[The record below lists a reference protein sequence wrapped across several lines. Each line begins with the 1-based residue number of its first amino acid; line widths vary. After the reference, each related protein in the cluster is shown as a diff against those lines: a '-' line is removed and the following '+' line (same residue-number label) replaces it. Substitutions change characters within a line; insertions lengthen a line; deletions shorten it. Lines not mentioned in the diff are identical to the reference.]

1 MSIKQEEYSFYYKV
15 KNESARKRLGFKA
28 GFFWCTAKK
37 QSLALSRGELAMD
50 AAGFDEADF
59 ARPVRVHFPVEND
72 IPPEGVFDTKF
83 CENREPGGED
93 GKTLTLIPGAASAVK
108 SDETE
113 LADSAGTPTGEN
125 GIQESHNPPA
135 NPQLTVVATLPFRH
149 RVLAQYIGDGE
160 YLYHVDTEQKKE
172 IACLEMDTQNT
183 TVQNLI
189 LAAENVEP
197 FKKAIEH
204 DIHKAVNAYKQVFPV
219 DGKVPELCTTIKF
232 FNEWFS
238 AEHINRGLLVKEWAE
253 RLKNKPAPVKKTGP
267 HKVIVADV
275 NKPERPRRSEKPTHR
290 TINYELACGF
300 CEELDLNN
308 LRPAMDFAKRIIAE
322 DREDWKKMSMTVGI
336 IPDIKGYDRQTIIDL
351 VRKAPKAVHNGNPDL
366 RRTWCESFLAVH
378 GVRDPDWYE
387 YVPDNTPTTHEE
399 NAARLR
405 QAGKCLRDIEAGR
418 FQCDEEKPQPTGK
431 LADEPATPEAV
442 EQDTTEHH
450 PDPQPLENEPPVS
463 QTEAGYQKIRAELHE
478 ARKNIPPK
486 NPVDVG
492 KQLAA
497 ARGEYVEGISD
508 PNDPKW
514 VKTDTQP
521 QVSNLGNGMFS
532 VDNLMSETASNEGEK
547 TEVAEQETVTEDQ
560 AEQARETL
568 NNMGYG
574 VYATSQDTTD
584 QQNENLSDKVEKIV
598 QDADQLVDRVKR
610 EEQLPQAS
618 ELVKSINEMQAGES
632 DNLELWKDVFKT
644 DERFTTAFSLN
655 GGGTSINGTYMT
667 MIATREFGPKGI
679 GWGVDILEER
689 FDNGAPITRTVK
701 GTDGNNTWELIPDGV
716 GGILTEKHHII
727 KIRLWYIRNGVR
739 GEEIS
744 FGCTPY
750 IYSSK
755 HGLIC
760 DGEATKKSLT
770 DATKKALSALGFCAD
785 IFMGLYDNQEYRQK
799 NKAEFALKNASENAE
814 DAARVR
820 QELDDKLT
828 RVANTLASAV
838 SENEINKVYSSIAR
852 EAEVHRKDAEAKG
865 DTQHARYLGGR
876 LRRLTTIKDERIAEL
891 NKAQE
896 KAE

>member
-1 MSIKQEEYSFYYKV
+1 MTIYNCLFEPKKSAIKDGAVALAISIEAPNKKV
-15 KNESARKRLGFKA
+15 AESIVIGKLWEHYPANGDNYFKPKIWEDSE
-28 GFFWCTAKK
+28 GQPRPEVGK
-37 QSLALSRGELAMD
+37 
-50 AAGFDEADF
+50 FDEQF
-59 ARPVRVHFPVEND
+59 AQTNTFDGEKWIANKPDTSVPGLPSSNEIIDLMKLPARERFAAVLMFSNSPIDGVLYSQVLDYLDNLENNTEPFDDDDRINSNILHALHNNEPVRHMH
-72 IPPEGVFDTKF
+72 IEG
-83 CENREPGGED
+83 
-93 GKTLTLIPGAASAVK
+93 
-108 SDETE
+108 
-113 LADSAGTPTGEN
+113 
-125 GIQESHNPPA
+125 
-135 NPQLTVVATLPFRH
+135 
-149 RVLAQYIGDGE
+149 
-160 YLYHVDTEQKKE
+160 
-172 IACLEMDTQNT
+172 
-183 TVQNLI
+183 
-189 LAAENVEP
+189 
-197 FKKAIEH
+197 
-204 DIHKAVNAYKQVFPV
+204 
-219 DGKVPELCTTIKF
+219 
-232 FNEWFS
+232 
-238 AEHINRGLLVKEWAE
+238 
-253 RLKNKPAPVKKTGP
+253 
-267 HKVIVADV
+267 
-275 NKPERPRRSEKPTHR
+275 
-290 TINYELACGF
+290 
-300 CEELDLNN
+300 LNN
-308 LRPAMDFAKRIIAE
+308 LIQAIFAKFEDQTPGKAAISQFIKRWLENPGKREEMVPSKTSSLNTSDNIESPKVAPLRGYKHTYATLDQEIAVALLPISPDTPVLSGNLRDAEKIIAE
-322 DREDWKKMSMTVGI
+322 DREDFKRWSMALRTTEKI
-336 IPDIKGYDRQTIIDL
+336 LKYDRPSIFGVIQNTPAKDIYHF
-351 VRKAPKAVHNGNPDL
+351 PESL
-366 RRTWCESFLAVH
+366 RRHIDSWLTEHGQFECPESDAE
-378 GVRDPDWYE
+378 RS
-387 YVPDNTPTTHEE
+387 
-399 NAARLR
+399 
-405 QAGKCLRDIEAGR
+405 
-418 FQCDEEKPQPTGK
+418 GK
-431 LADEPATPEAV
+431 L
-442 EQDTTEHH
+442 
-450 PDPQPLENEPPVS
+450 
-463 QTEAGYQKIRAELHE
+463 
-478 ARKNIPPK
+478 
-486 NPVDVG
+486 
-492 KQLAA
+492 LAA
-497 ARGEYVEGISD
+497 DRGEYVEGISD
-508 PNDPKW
+508 PNNPKW

-828 RVANTLASAV
+828 RVANTIASAV

>member
-1 MSIKQEEYSFYYKV
+1 MTIYNCLFEPKKSAIKDGAVALAISIEAPNKKV
-15 KNESARKRLGFKA
+15 AESIVIGKLWEHYPANGDNYFKPKIWEDSE
-28 GFFWCTAKK
+28 GQPRPEVGK
-37 QSLALSRGELAMD
+37 
-50 AAGFDEADF
+50 FDEQF
-59 ARPVRVHFPVEND
+59 AQTNTFDGEKWIANKPDTSVPGLPSSNEIIDLMKLPARERFAAVLMFSNSPIDGVLYSQVLDYLDNLENNTEPFDDDDRINSNILHALHNNEPVRHMH
-72 IPPEGVFDTKF
+72 IEG
-83 CENREPGGED
+83 
-93 GKTLTLIPGAASAVK
+93 
-108 SDETE
+108 
-113 LADSAGTPTGEN
+113 
-125 GIQESHNPPA
+125 
-135 NPQLTVVATLPFRH
+135 
-149 RVLAQYIGDGE
+149 
-160 YLYHVDTEQKKE
+160 
-172 IACLEMDTQNT
+172 
-183 TVQNLI
+183 
-189 LAAENVEP
+189 
-197 FKKAIEH
+197 
-204 DIHKAVNAYKQVFPV
+204 
-219 DGKVPELCTTIKF
+219 
-232 FNEWFS
+232 
-238 AEHINRGLLVKEWAE
+238 
-253 RLKNKPAPVKKTGP
+253 
-267 HKVIVADV
+267 
-275 NKPERPRRSEKPTHR
+275 
-290 TINYELACGF
+290 
-300 CEELDLNN
+300 LNN
-308 LRPAMDFAKRIIAE
+308 LIQAIFAKFEDQTPGKAAISQFIKRWLENPGKREEMVPSKTSSLNTSDNIESPKVAPLRGYKHTYATLDQEIAVALLPISPDTPVLSGNLRDAEKIIAE
-322 DREDWKKMSMTVGI
+322 DREDFKRWSMALRTTEKI
-336 IPDIKGYDRQTIIDL
+336 LKYDRPSIFGVIQN
-351 VRKAPKAVHNGNPDL
+351 APAKDIYHFPESL
-366 RRTWCESFLAVH
+366 RRHIDSWLTEHGQFECPESDAE
-378 GVRDPDWYE
+378 RS
-387 YVPDNTPTTHEE
+387 
-399 NAARLR
+399 
-405 QAGKCLRDIEAGR
+405 
-418 FQCDEEKPQPTGK
+418 GK
-431 LADEPATPEAV
+431 L
-442 EQDTTEHH
+442 
-450 PDPQPLENEPPVS
+450 
-463 QTEAGYQKIRAELHE
+463 
-478 ARKNIPPK
+478 
-486 NPVDVG
+486 
-492 KQLAA
+492 LAA
-497 ARGEYVEGISD
+497 YRGEYVEGISD

-598 QDADQLVDRVKR
+598 QDADQLVDRVKH

-644 DERFTTAFSLN
+644 DERFTTAFSVN

-876 LRRLTTIKDERIAEL
+876 LRRLKTIKDERIAEL

>member
-1 MSIKQEEYSFYYKV
+1 MTIYNCLFEPKKSAIKDGAVALAISIEAPNKKV
-15 KNESARKRLGFKA
+15 AESIVIGKLWEHYPANGDNYFKPKIWEDSE
-28 GFFWCTAKK
+28 GQPRPEVGK
-37 QSLALSRGELAMD
+37 
-50 AAGFDEADF
+50 FDEQF
-59 ARPVRVHFPVEND
+59 AQTNTFDGEKWIANKPDTSVPGLPSSNEIIDLMKLPARERFAAVLMFSNSPIDGVLYSQVLDYLDNLENNTEPFDDDDRINSNILHALHNNEPVRHMH
-72 IPPEGVFDTKF
+72 IEG
-83 CENREPGGED
+83 
-93 GKTLTLIPGAASAVK
+93 
-108 SDETE
+108 
-113 LADSAGTPTGEN
+113 
-125 GIQESHNPPA
+125 
-135 NPQLTVVATLPFRH
+135 
-149 RVLAQYIGDGE
+149 
-160 YLYHVDTEQKKE
+160 
-172 IACLEMDTQNT
+172 
-183 TVQNLI
+183 
-189 LAAENVEP
+189 
-197 FKKAIEH
+197 
-204 DIHKAVNAYKQVFPV
+204 
-219 DGKVPELCTTIKF
+219 
-232 FNEWFS
+232 
-238 AEHINRGLLVKEWAE
+238 
-253 RLKNKPAPVKKTGP
+253 
-267 HKVIVADV
+267 
-275 NKPERPRRSEKPTHR
+275 
-290 TINYELACGF
+290 
-300 CEELDLNN
+300 LNN
-308 LRPAMDFAKRIIAE
+308 LIQAIFAKFEDQTPGKAAISQFIKRWLENPGKREEMVPSKTSSLNTSDNIESPKVAPLRGYKHTYATLDQEIAVALLPISPDTPVLSGNLRDAEKIIAE
-322 DREDWKKMSMTVGI
+322 DREDFKRWSMALRTTEKI
-336 IPDIKGYDRQTIIDL
+336 LKYDRPSIFGVIQNTPAKDIYHF
-351 VRKAPKAVHNGNPDL
+351 PESL
-366 RRTWCESFLAVH
+366 RRHIDSWLTEHGQFECPESDAE
-378 GVRDPDWYE
+378 RS
-387 YVPDNTPTTHEE
+387 
-399 NAARLR
+399 
-405 QAGKCLRDIEAGR
+405 
-418 FQCDEEKPQPTGK
+418 GK
-431 LADEPATPEAV
+431 L
-442 EQDTTEHH
+442 
-450 PDPQPLENEPPVS
+450 
-463 QTEAGYQKIRAELHE
+463 
-478 ARKNIPPK
+478 
-486 NPVDVG
+486 
-492 KQLAA
+492 LAA
-497 ARGEYVEGISD
+497 DRGEYVEGISD
-508 PNDPKW
+508 PNNPKW

-716 GGILTEKHHII
+716 GGVLTEKHHVI
-727 KIRLWYIRNGVR
+727 KIRLWYIRNSVR

-750 IYSSK
+750 IYGSK
-755 HGLIC
+755 YGPIC

-785 IFMGLYDNQEYRQK
+785 IFMGLYDNPEYRQK

-828 RVANTLASAV
+828 RVANTIASAV
-838 SENEINKVYSSIAR
+838 SENEVNKVYSSIAR

-896 KAE
+896 KA

>member
-1 MSIKQEEYSFYYKV
+1 MTIYNCLFEPKKSAIKDGAVALAISIEAPNKKV
-15 KNESARKRLGFKA
+15 AESIVIGKLWEHFPANGDNYFKPKIWEDSE
-28 GFFWCTAKK
+28 GQPRPEVGK
-37 QSLALSRGELAMD
+37 
-50 AAGFDEADF
+50 FDEQF
-59 ARPVRVHFPVEND
+59 AQANTFDGEKWIANKPDTSVPGLPGSDEIIDLMKLPARERFATVLMFSDSPIDGVLYSQVLDYLDNLENNTEPFDDDDRINSNILHALHNNEPVRHMHVE
-72 IPPEGVFDTKF
+72 G
-83 CENREPGGED
+83 
-93 GKTLTLIPGAASAVK
+93 
-108 SDETE
+108 
-113 LADSAGTPTGEN
+113 
-125 GIQESHNPPA
+125 
-135 NPQLTVVATLPFRH
+135 
-149 RVLAQYIGDGE
+149 
-160 YLYHVDTEQKKE
+160 
-172 IACLEMDTQNT
+172 
-183 TVQNLI
+183 
-189 LAAENVEP
+189 
-197 FKKAIEH
+197 
-204 DIHKAVNAYKQVFPV
+204 
-219 DGKVPELCTTIKF
+219 
-232 FNEWFS
+232 
-238 AEHINRGLLVKEWAE
+238 
-253 RLKNKPAPVKKTGP
+253 
-267 HKVIVADV
+267 
-275 NKPERPRRSEKPTHR
+275 
-290 TINYELACGF
+290 
-300 CEELDLNN
+300 LNN
-308 LRPAMDFAKRIIAE
+308 LIQAIFAKFEDQTPGKAAISQFIKRWLENPGKREEMVPSKTSSLNTSDHIKGPKVAPLRGYKHTYATLDQEIAVALLPISPDTPVLSGNLRDAEKIIAE
-322 DREDWKKMSMTVGI
+322 DRVDFKRWSMALRTTEKI
-336 IPDIKGYDRQTIIDL
+336 LRYDRPSIFGVIQNTPAKDTYHF
-351 VRKAPKAVHNGNPDL
+351 PESL
-366 RRTWCESFLAVH
+366 RRHIDSWLTEHGQFECPESDAE
-378 GVRDPDWYE
+378 R
-387 YVPDNTPTTHEE
+387 
-399 NAARLR
+399 
-405 QAGKCLRDIEAGR
+405 
-418 FQCDEEKPQPTGK
+418 TGK
-431 LADEPATPEAV
+431 L
-442 EQDTTEHH
+442 
-450 PDPQPLENEPPVS
+450 L
-463 QTEAGYQKIRAELHE
+463 
-478 ARKNIPPK
+478 
-486 NPVDVG
+486 
-492 KQLAA
+492 
-497 ARGEYVEGISD
+497 SD

-644 DERFTTAFSLN
+644 DERFTTAFSVN

>member
-1 MSIKQEEYSFYYKV
+1 MTIYNCLFEPKKSAIKDGAVALAISIEAPNKKV
-15 KNESARKRLGFKA
+15 AESIVIGKLWEHYPANGDNYFKPKIWEDSE
-28 GFFWCTAKK
+28 GQPRPEVGK
-37 QSLALSRGELAMD
+37 
-50 AAGFDEADF
+50 FDEQF
-59 ARPVRVHFPVEND
+59 AQTNTFDGEKWIANKPDTSVPGLPSSNEIIDLMKLPARERFAAVLMFSNSPIDGVLYSQVLDYLDNLENNTEPFDDDDRINSNILHALHNNEPVRHMH
-72 IPPEGVFDTKF
+72 IEG
-83 CENREPGGED
+83 
-93 GKTLTLIPGAASAVK
+93 
-108 SDETE
+108 
-113 LADSAGTPTGEN
+113 
-125 GIQESHNPPA
+125 
-135 NPQLTVVATLPFRH
+135 
-149 RVLAQYIGDGE
+149 
-160 YLYHVDTEQKKE
+160 
-172 IACLEMDTQNT
+172 
-183 TVQNLI
+183 
-189 LAAENVEP
+189 
-197 FKKAIEH
+197 
-204 DIHKAVNAYKQVFPV
+204 
-219 DGKVPELCTTIKF
+219 
-232 FNEWFS
+232 
-238 AEHINRGLLVKEWAE
+238 
-253 RLKNKPAPVKKTGP
+253 
-267 HKVIVADV
+267 
-275 NKPERPRRSEKPTHR
+275 
-290 TINYELACGF
+290 
-300 CEELDLNN
+300 LNN
-308 LRPAMDFAKRIIAE
+308 LIQAIFAKFEDQTPGKAAISQFIKRWLENPGKREEMVPSKTSSLNTSDNIESPKVAPLRGYKHTYATLDQEIAVALLPISPDTPVLSGNLRDAEKIIAE
-322 DREDWKKMSMTVGI
+322 DREDFKRWSMALRTTEKI
-336 IPDIKGYDRQTIIDL
+336 LKYDRPSIFGVIQNTPAKDIYHF
-351 VRKAPKAVHNGNPDL
+351 PESL
-366 RRTWCESFLAVH
+366 RRHIDSWLTEHGQFECPESDAE
-378 GVRDPDWYE
+378 R
-387 YVPDNTPTTHEE
+387 N
-399 NAARLR
+399 
-405 QAGKCLRDIEAGR
+405 
-418 FQCDEEKPQPTGK
+418 GK
-431 LADEPATPEAV
+431 L
-442 EQDTTEHH
+442 
-450 PDPQPLENEPPVS
+450 
-463 QTEAGYQKIRAELHE
+463 
-478 ARKNIPPK
+478 
-486 NPVDVG
+486 
-492 KQLAA
+492 LAA
-497 ARGEYVEGISD
+497 DRGEYVEGISD
-508 PNDPKW
+508 PNNPKW

>member
-1 MSIKQEEYSFYYKV
+1 MTIYNCLFEPKKSAIKDGAVALAISIEAPNKKV
-15 KNESARKRLGFKA
+15 AESIVIGKLWEHYPANGDNYFKPKIWEDSE
-28 GFFWCTAKK
+28 GQPRPEVGK
-37 QSLALSRGELAMD
+37 
-50 AAGFDEADF
+50 FDEQF
-59 ARPVRVHFPVEND
+59 AQTNTFDGEKWIANKPDTSVPGLPSSNEIIDLMKLPARERFAAVLMFSNSPIDGVLYSQVLDYLDNLENNTEPFDDDDRINSNILHALHNNEPVRHMH
-72 IPPEGVFDTKF
+72 IEG
-83 CENREPGGED
+83 
-93 GKTLTLIPGAASAVK
+93 
-108 SDETE
+108 
-113 LADSAGTPTGEN
+113 
-125 GIQESHNPPA
+125 
-135 NPQLTVVATLPFRH
+135 
-149 RVLAQYIGDGE
+149 
-160 YLYHVDTEQKKE
+160 
-172 IACLEMDTQNT
+172 
-183 TVQNLI
+183 
-189 LAAENVEP
+189 
-197 FKKAIEH
+197 
-204 DIHKAVNAYKQVFPV
+204 
-219 DGKVPELCTTIKF
+219 
-232 FNEWFS
+232 
-238 AEHINRGLLVKEWAE
+238 
-253 RLKNKPAPVKKTGP
+253 
-267 HKVIVADV
+267 
-275 NKPERPRRSEKPTHR
+275 
-290 TINYELACGF
+290 
-300 CEELDLNN
+300 LNN
-308 LRPAMDFAKRIIAE
+308 LIQAIFAKFEDQTPGKAAISQFIKRWLENPGKREEMVPSKTSSLNTSDNIESPKVAPLRGYKHTYATLDQEIAVALLPISPDTPVLSGNLRDAEKIIAE
-322 DREDWKKMSMTVGI
+322 DREDFKRWSMALRTTEKI
-336 IPDIKGYDRQTIIDL
+336 LKYDRPSIFGVIQN
-351 VRKAPKAVHNGNPDL
+351 APAKDIYHFPESL
-366 RRTWCESFLAVH
+366 RRHIDSWLTEHGQFECPESDAE
-378 GVRDPDWYE
+378 RS
-387 YVPDNTPTTHEE
+387 
-399 NAARLR
+399 
-405 QAGKCLRDIEAGR
+405 
-418 FQCDEEKPQPTGK
+418 GK
-431 LADEPATPEAV
+431 L
-442 EQDTTEHH
+442 
-450 PDPQPLENEPPVS
+450 
-463 QTEAGYQKIRAELHE
+463 
-478 ARKNIPPK
+478 
-486 NPVDVG
+486 
-492 KQLAA
+492 LAA
-497 ARGEYVEGISD
+497 YRGEYVEGISD

-644 DERFTTAFSLN
+644 DERFTTAFSVN

-876 LRRLTTIKDERIAEL
+876 LRRLKTIKDERIAEL